1 MLKWVPASWLGVALA
16 PLLVD
21 GQEAGSG
28 GWEEGWTQGKEDW
41 QEPLAAALME
51 VEELED
57 QKDIG
62 PTLGQVDTACRLC

>member
-1 MLKWVPASWLGVALA
+1 MLKCVPASWLGVALA
-16 PLLVD
+16 PLLVE

-28 GWEEGWTQGKEDW
+28 GWEEGWTQEDW

-51 VEELED
+51 GEELED

-62 PTLGQVDTACRLC
+62 PTLGQVLTAFRLC